1 MVVYIVCIVMNILDI
16 ISGLVVAIKHKN
28 IVSSKLRDGIFKKF
42 GFLVIYILCYI
53 VDKYGL
59 LFGIALPISLS
70 TLSCTYIFF
79 TETISIYENAK
90 KLNKKV
96 EGIKI
101 DEKIKGGKE

>member
-16 ISGLVVAIKHKN
+16 ISGLIVALKN
-28 IVSSKLRDGIFKKF
+28 KDILSSKLRDGIFKKF

-53 VDKYGL
+53 VDRYGL
-59 LFGIALPISLS
+59 LFGLALPISIS

-79 TETISIYENAK
+79 TEIISIYENSK

-101 DEKIKGGKE
+101 DEKLKGGK